1 MTREYPDRPLV
12 GVGGVVVEGERV
24 LVVRR
29 AHAPLAGEWSIPGGL
44 LELGEKLREGCARE
58 VLEETGLTVEVG
70 EVLDVFDSIFPDAEG
85 RTQYHYVLIDFLC
98 RPTGGDLRAA
108 DDAADVRWCT
118 SDELDTF
125 GMKSITVGV
134 LRKGILKSKAQSSIR

>member
-1 MTREYPDRPLV
+1 MTREYPERPLV
-12 GVGGVVVEGERV
+12 GVGAVVVDGERV

-98 RPTGGDLRAA
+98 RPTGGTLRAA
-108 DDAADVRWCT
+108 DDAADVRWCK
-118 SDELDTF
+118 SEELNEL
-125 GMKSITVGV
+125 GMKSVTVGV
-134 LRKGILKSKAQSSIR
+134 LRKGLLKIEPSK

>member
-1 MTREYPDRPLV
+1 MTREYPERPMV
-12 GVGGVVVEGERV
+12 GVGGVVVQDGRV
-24 LVVRR
+24 LVIRR

-70 EVLDVFDSIFPDAEG
+70 EALEVFDSIFPDAEG

-98 RPTGGDLRAA
+98 RPIGGTLRAA

-118 SDELDTF
+118 SEELDTL
-125 GMKSITVGV
+125 GMKSVTVDV
-134 LRKGILKSKAQSSIR
+134 LRKGLLKIQQSN